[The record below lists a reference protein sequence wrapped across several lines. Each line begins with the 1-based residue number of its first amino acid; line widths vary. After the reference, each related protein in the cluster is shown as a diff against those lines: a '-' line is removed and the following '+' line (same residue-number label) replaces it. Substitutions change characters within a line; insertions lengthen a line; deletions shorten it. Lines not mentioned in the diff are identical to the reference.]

1 MDWSRLVEVDL
12 IPEDYRRYIQQLQIL
27 HRWGLLILIYLALS
41 TLIFLGLKYTSIE
54 YQKEIV
60 VLEKKKAISS
70 HQRDIL
76 QNLEKDRNQLLKK
89 HQILEK
95 LRGGALAEDMFVNID
110 RALSGNNV
118 WFKNWTFVR
127 AGSRT
132 SEQAKGV
139 NTGYF
144 IMIPEADPANNK
156 EKEAWKIQTHMEVSG
171 QATDHE
177 ALSSFVRRV
186 LQQPQIG
193 DVRILNT
200 KKQAYADKTVVDFR
214 LVITVNSG
222 YANS

>member
-1 MDWSRLVEVDL
+1 MDL
-12 IPEDYRRYIQQLQIL
+12 IPEDYRRYLQQLQIL
-27 HRWGLLILIYLALS
+27 HQWGLVLLVYIALS
-41 TLIFLGLKYTSIE
+41 MVLFLGLKYTSNE

-76 QNLEKDRNQLLKK
+76 QNLEKDRNQLVKK
-89 HQILEK
+89 HRILEK

-118 WFKNWTFVR
+118 WFKNWKFVR

-132 SEQAKGV
+132 SEKARGV

-144 IMIPEADPANNK
+144 IVIPEGERTNSK
-156 EKEAWKIQTHMEVSG
+156 EQEAWKIQTHMEVSG

-186 LQQPQIG
+186 LQQSQIG

-200 KKQAYADKTVVDFR
+200 QKQAYADKTVVDFK

>member
-1 MDWSRLVEVDL
+1 MDL
-12 IPEDYRRYIQQLQIL
+12 IPADYRRYIQQLQLL
-27 HRWGLLILIYLALS
+27 HRWGLLTLVIIALS
-41 TLIFLGLKYTSIE
+41 VSLSLGLKYMASE

-70 HQRDIL
+70 HQRGIL
-76 QNLEKDRNQLLKK
+76 QDLEKDRNLLTKK
-89 HQILEK
+89 HRILEK

-110 RALSGNNV
+110 RALNGKNI
-118 WFKNWTFVR
+118 WFKNWKFIR
-127 AGSRT
+127 AGSKT
-132 SEQAKGV
+132 NEKPKGV

-144 IMIPEADPANNK
+144 IVIPEADRANQK
-156 EKEAWKIQTHMEVSG
+156 EKEAWQIQTHMEVSG

-200 KKQAYADKTVVDFR
+200 QQQVNMDKTVVDFK
-214 LVITVNSG
+214 LVIMVNSG
-222 YANS
+222 YTDS

>member
-1 MDWSRLVEVDL
+1 VDL
-12 IPEDYRRYIQQLQIL
+12 IPEDYRRYLLQLHIL
-27 HRWGLLILIYLALS
+27 HRWGSLMLVYLALS
-41 TLIFLGLKYTSIE
+41 TVIFLGLKYTSNE

-70 HQRDIL
+70 HQRGIL
-76 QNLEKDRNQLLKK
+76 QSLEKDHNTLVKK

-110 RALSGNNV
+110 RALSDNNI
-118 WFKNWTFVR
+118 WFKNWKFVR

-132 SEQAKGV
+132 SEKARGV

-144 IMIPEADPANNK
+144 IVIPEGERTKNK
-156 EKEAWKIQTHMEVSG
+156 EQEAWKIQTHMEVSG

-186 LQQPQIG
+186 LQQSQIG

-200 KKQAYADKTVVDFR
+200 QKQAYADRTVVDFK

>member
-1 MDWSRLVEVDL
+1 MDLV
-12 IPEDYRRYIQQLQIL
+12 PADYRRYIQQLQLL
-27 HRWGLLILIYLALS
+27 HRWGLF
-41 TLIFLGLKYTSIE
+41 TLVIIAVSVSISLGLKYMASE

-70 HQRDIL
+70 HQRGIL
-76 QNLEKDRNQLLKK
+76 QDLEKDRNLLTKK
-89 HQILEK
+89 HRILEK

-110 RALSGNNV
+110 RALNGKNI
-118 WFKNWTFVR
+118 WFKNWKFIR
-127 AGSRT
+127 AGSKT
-132 SEQAKGV
+132 SEKPRGV

-144 IMIPEADPANNK
+144 IVIPEADRANQK
-156 EKEAWKIQTHMEVSG
+156 EKEAWQIQTHMEVSG

-200 KKQAYADKTVVDFR
+200 QQQVNMDKTVVDFK
-214 LVITVNSG
+214 LVIMVNSG
-222 YANS
+222 YTNS

>member
-1 MDWSRLVEVDL
+1 MDL
-12 IPEDYRRYIQQLQIL
+12 IPADYRRYIQQLQLL
-27 HRWGLLILIYLALS
+27 HSWGLFMFVLIALS
-41 TLIFLGLKYTSIE
+41 SVLTFGLKYMATE

-70 HQRDIL
+70 HQRGIL
-76 QNLEKDRNQLLKK
+76 QELEKDHDLLNKK
-89 HQILEK
+89 RGVLEK

-110 RALSGNNV
+110 RALNGKRI
-118 WFKNWTFVR
+118 WFKNWKFIR
-127 AGSRT
+127 AGSKT
-132 SEQAKGV
+132 SEQPKGV

-144 IMIPEADPANNK
+144 IVIPEGDRSNQK
-156 EKEAWKIQTHMEVSG
+156 ENEAWRIQTHMEVSG

-177 ALSSFVRRV
+177 ALSSFVRRI

-200 KKQAYADKTVVDFR
+200 QQQAIADKTVVDFK
-214 LVITVNSG
+214 LVIMVNSG

>member
-1 MDWSRLVEVDL
+1 MDL
-12 IPEDYRRYIQQLQIL
+12 IPADYRRYVQQLQLL
-27 HRWGLLILIYLALS
+27 HRWGLVIGVIIAASVILS
-41 TLIFLGLKYTSIE
+41 VGLKYLTTE

-70 HQRDIL
+70 HQRGIL
-76 QNLEKDRNQLLKK
+76 QELEKDRDQLTKK
-89 HQILEK
+89 REVLEK

-110 RALSGNNV
+110 RALDRRNI
-118 WFKNWTFVR
+118 WFKNWKFTR
-127 AGSRT
+127 AGSIT
-132 SEQAKGV
+132 SEKPQGV

-144 IMIPEADPANNK
+144 IVIPESERINQK
-156 EKEAWKIQTHMEVSG
+156 EQEAWRIQTHMEVAG

-200 KKQAYADKTVVDFR
+200 QKQVNADQAVIDFK
-214 LVITVNSG
+214 LVIMVISG
-222 YANS
+222 YKNS

>member
-1 MDWSRLVEVDL
+1 MAS
-12 IPEDYRRYIQQLQIL
+12 
-27 HRWGLLILIYLALS
+27 
-41 TLIFLGLKYTSIE
+41 E

-70 HQRDIL
+70 HQRGIL
-76 QNLEKDRNQLLKK
+76 QDLEKDRNLLTKK
-89 HQILEK
+89 HRILEK

-110 RALSGNNV
+110 RALNGKNI
-118 WFKNWTFVR
+118 WFKNWKFIR
-127 AGSRT
+127 AGSKT
-132 SEQAKGV
+132 SEKPKGV

-144 IMIPEADPANNK
+144 IVIPEADRANQK
-156 EKEAWKIQTHMEVSG
+156 EKEAWQIQTHMEVSG

-200 KKQAYADKTVVDFR
+200 RQQVNMDKTVVDFK
-214 LVITVNSG
+214 LVIMVNSG
-222 YANS
+222 YTDS

>member
-1 MDWSRLVEVDL
+1 MDLV
-12 IPEDYRRYIQQLQIL
+12 PADYRRYVQQLQL
-27 HRWGLLILIYLALS
+27 LQHWGLLIGVIIAASVMLAA
-41 TLIFLGLKYTSIE
+41 GLKYMSIE

-70 HQRDIL
+70 HQRGIL
-76 QNLEKDRNQLLKK
+76 QDLEKDRNLLMKK
-89 HQILEK
+89 RQVLEK

-110 RALSGNNV
+110 RALDGRNI
-118 WFKNWTFVR
+118 WFKNWKFTR
-127 AGSRT
+127 AGSMT
-132 SEQAKGV
+132 SEKPKGV

-144 IMIPEADPANNK
+144 IVIPESDRVNQK
-156 EKEAWKIQTHMEVSG
+156 EQEAWRIQTHMEVSG

-200 KKQAYADKTVVDFR
+200 QQQASADKTVIDFK
-214 LVITVNSG
+214 LVIMVNSG
-222 YANS
+222 YTNS

>member
-1 MDWSRLVEVDL
+1 MDL
-12 IPEDYRRYIQQLQIL
+12 IPADYRRYLQQLHIL
-27 HRWGLLILIYLALS
+27 RHWGFILLVYIAVS
-41 TLIFLGLKYTSIE
+41 MVIFLGLKYSASE

-60 VLEKKKAISS
+60 VLEKQKAISS

-76 QNLEKDRNQLLKK
+76 QNLEKDRNLLVKK

-118 WFKNWTFVR
+118 WFKNWKFTR

-132 SEQAKGV
+132 SEQPRGV

-144 IMIPEADPANNK
+144 IVIPEGDRTNSK
-156 EKEAWKIQTHMEVSG
+156 EQETWKIQTHMEVSG

-200 KKQAYADKTVVDFR
+200 RKQAYADQTVVDFR

>member
-1 MDWSRLVEVDL
+1 MLV
-12 IPEDYRRYIQQLQIL
+12 
-27 HRWGLLILIYLALS
+27 YLALS
-41 TLIFLGLKYTSIE
+41 TVIFLGLKYTSNE

-70 HQRDIL
+70 HQRGIL
-76 QNLEKDRNQLLKK
+76 QSLEKDHNTLVKK

-110 RALSGNNV
+110 RALSDNNI
-118 WFKNWTFVR
+118 WFKNWKFVR

-132 SEQAKGV
+132 SEKAKGV

-144 IMIPEADPANNK
+144 IVIPEGERTKNK
-156 EKEAWKIQTHMEVSG
+156 EQEAWKIQTHMEVSG

-186 LQQPQIG
+186 LQQSQIG
-193 DVRILNT
+193 DVRILKT
-200 KKQAYADKTVVDFR
+200 QKQAYAD
-214 LVITVNSG
+214 
-222 YANS
+222 

>member
-1 MDWSRLVEVDL
+1 MDLV
-12 IPEDYRRYIQQLQIL
+12 PADYRRYVQQLQL
-27 HRWGLLILIYLALS
+27 LQHWGLLIGVIIAASVMLAA
-41 TLIFLGLKYTSIE
+41 GLKYMSIE

-70 HQRDIL
+70 HQRGIL
-76 QNLEKDRNQLLKK
+76 QDLEKDRNLLMKK
-89 HQILEK
+89 RQVLEK

-110 RALSGNNV
+110 RALDGRNI
-118 WFKNWTFVR
+118 WFKNWKFTR
-127 AGSRT
+127 AGSMT
-132 SEQAKGV
+132 SEKPKGV

-144 IMIPEADPANNK
+144 IVIPESDRVNQK
-156 EKEAWKIQTHMEVSG
+156 EQEAWRIQTHMEVSG

-200 KKQAYADKTVVDFR
+200 QQQANADKTVIDFK
-214 LVITVNSG
+214 LVIMVNSG
-222 YANS
+222 YTNS

>member
-1 MDWSRLVEVDL
+1 MDL
-12 IPEDYRRYIQQLQIL
+12 IPEDYRRYLQQLHIL
-27 HRWGLLILIYLALS
+27 HQWGLLILVYLALS
-41 TLIFLGLKYTSIE
+41 TLIFLGLKYTSNE

-70 HQRDIL
+70 HQRGIL
-76 QNLEKDRNQLLKK
+76 QNLEKDRNELVEK

-110 RALSGNNV
+110 RALSGNTV
-118 WFKNWTFVR
+118 WFKNWKFVR

-132 SEQAKGV
+132 SEPAKGV

-144 IMIPEADPANNK
+144 IVIPEADRNNNK
-156 EKEAWKIQTHMEVSG
+156 EKETWKIQTHMEVSG

-186 LQQPQIG
+186 LQQPQIR

-200 KKQAYADKTVVDFR
+200 QKQAYADRTVVDFK

-222 YANS
+222 FTNS

>member
-1 MDWSRLVEVDL
+1 MDL
-12 IPEDYRRYIQQLQIL
+12 IPADYRRYIQQLQLL
-27 HRWGLLILIYLALS
+27 HRWGLFTLVIIAVSVSLS
-41 TLIFLGLKYTSIE
+41 LGLKYMASE

-70 HQRDIL
+70 HQRGIL
-76 QNLEKDRNQLLKK
+76 QDLEKDRNQLTKK

-110 RALSGNNV
+110 RSLNGKNI
-118 WFKNWTFVR
+118 WFKNWKFIR
-127 AGSRT
+127 AGSKT
-132 SEQAKGV
+132 SEKPKGV

-144 IMIPEADPANNK
+144 IVIPEADRANQK
-156 EKEAWKIQTHMEVSG
+156 EKEAWQIQTHMEVSG

-177 ALSSFVRRV
+177 ALSSFVHRV

-200 KKQAYADKTVVDFR
+200 QQQVIMDKTVVDFK
-214 LVITVNSG
+214 LVIMVNSG
-222 YANS
+222 YTNS

>member
-1 MDWSRLVEVDL
+1 MDLVPV
-12 IPEDYRRYIQQLQIL
+12 DYRRYLQQLHL
-27 HRWGLLILIYLALS
+27 LRGWGFVMLAYIALA
-41 TLIFLGLKYTSIE
+41 TLVTAGLKYSSSE

-70 HQRDIL
+70 HQRGIL
-76 QNLEKDRNQLLKK
+76 QDLEQDRALLTKK
-89 HQILEK
+89 RQVLEK

-110 RALSGNNV
+110 RALNGNNV
-118 WFKNWTFVR
+118 WFKNWKFTR
-127 AGSRT
+127 AGSKT
-132 SEQAKGV
+132 SEAPKGV

-144 IMIPEADPANNK
+144 IVIPESDRANVK

-171 QATDHE
+171 QAIDHE
-177 ALSSFVRRV
+177 ALSTFVRRV

-200 KKQAYADKTVVDFR
+200 QKQVSVDKTVVDFR

-222 YANS
+222 YTNS